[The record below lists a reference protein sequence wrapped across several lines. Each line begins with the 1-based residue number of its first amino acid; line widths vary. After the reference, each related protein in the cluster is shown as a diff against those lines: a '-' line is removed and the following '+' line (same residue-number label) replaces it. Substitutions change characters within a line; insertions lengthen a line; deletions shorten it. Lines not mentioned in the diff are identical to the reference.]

1 MIKIDLPWS
10 GQRELDAP
18 DSSIALIKDQH
29 RDSAYGWILELLT
42 RCTQDL
48 EEKAA
53 REFWSGVTGREA
65 SLALFLL
72 AQHIW
77 EDNLTDVPQIALCRA
92 EHETEVDDLD
102 WSEFAVTPA
111 EKIGTK
117 SFMYDLKKP
126 LGDLSQVKGT
136 LPTLSQLKQIEN
148 SLGKGEESAF
158 NELFR
163 MTLRSMSGDK
173 ILNLQQIQQMGLVD
187 RRIIKNIL
195 NGDAQKLVDTTFKRP
210 CSECPR
216 KAYGV
221 LNLRGFF

>member
-92 EHETEVDDLD
+92 EHETEVDDLSWD
-102 WSEFAVTPA
+102 EFTV
-111 EKIGTK
+111 K
-117 SFMYDLKKP
+117 SSLAQVGPSTFVYDLLKP
-126 LGDLSQVKGT
+126 RDDLRQIKGA
-136 LPTLSQLKQIEN
+136 LPTLGQLKQIEN
-148 SLGKGEESAF
+148 EMTTAEEAAF
-158 NELFR
+158 NSLFR
-163 MTLRSMSGDK
+163 MTLKGPGDK
-173 ILNLQQIQQMGLVD
+173 VLTLAQVQKLDLVD
-187 RRIIKNIL
+187 RRRLKNIL
-195 NGDAQKLVDTTFKRP
+195 NGEDHVLVDTRFKRP
-210 CSECPR
+210 CSECHR

>member
-18 DSSIALIKDQH
+18 DSSISLIKDQY

-48 EEKAA
+48 DEKAA

-77 EDNLTDVPQIALCRA
+77 EDNLNDVPQIALCRA
-92 EHETEVDDLD
+92 EHETEIDDLD

-111 EKIGTK
+111 DKIGSMK
-117 SFMYDLKKP
+117 FDYELLKPRDDLR
-126 LGDLSQVKGT
+126 QIKGS
-136 LPTLSQLKQIEN
+136 LPTLGQLKQIEN
-148 SLGKGEESAF
+148 EMTTAEEAAF
-158 NELFR
+158 NSLFR
-163 MTLRSMSGDK
+163 MTLKGPGDK
-173 ILNLQQIQQMGLVD
+173 VLTLAQIQKIDLVD
-187 RRIIKNIL
+187 RRRLKNIL
-195 NGDAQKLVDTTFKRP
+195 NGEGHVLVDTRFKRP
-210 CSECPR
+210 CGECHR